1 MNTFYLFTPV
11 IGVFIGVI
19 LTLLVIFQRR
29 RSRLHRSFL
38 TFLVAMTLWSFTV
51 YNMRESSIDLA
62 QKWEMAIFAILPIVA
77 VSFYHSVLLLS
88 YSTKSKAWIITAY
101 GFALLAI
108 SFTPTG
114 LIVRDMKSMW
124 YGNGFIPG
132 PLFYPYIIIFY
143 GYVVL
148 GIYELIR
155 AYRYS
160 SSTIEKNRY
169 LYVTIGASICLL
181 GLVSDA
187 LASLGSKIYPLGVI
201 GNIGFLL
208 ICSYAILKYQL
219 FDVSMVIRRG
229 AMYFV
234 ITLVSIGLIIALL
247 YSASLIGLVE
257 SQLLDWKFIGLI
269 IVIVALL
276 LVVIRWLQDQLDR
289 LFHRSKYDYLRA
301 MQTLNVKTKEITDL
315 DYIIEALIDTV
326 ITTLRAQKV
335 FLLLPDQEEENFI
348 QVSSHDVK
356 YAAINLPFNGPLAYW
371 LRDNKD
377 IITRQNID
385 IMPQFQALGIK
396 EKALLDTL
404 DVEILAPLNV
414 GDRITGILVL
424 SSKEPNHEYSME
436 EVTILKLLVSQMA
449 AILDNARL
457 YMQEKMAYMDLQ
469 REYKERTEF
478 VDALVHEVKT
488 PLTAML
494 ASSELL
500 KEELDPEYSVLGEL
514 ASNMDDA
521 VQNLNRRISEL
532 VQFSKL
538 QRTEITLNLQ
548 DIDISNVIY
557 EAVAQISGLLQT
569 RQQTLDID
577 IQPLLG
583 MVRCDPDR
591 VVQILLNLLTNA
603 VRYSPAGDSLFIKT
617 YREGNNVIIG
627 VCDGGQQLTLKDIE
641 ILFTPYQQG
650 RKKAEGGLGLGL
662 YICQQL
668 VQLHDGRIWVESNE
682 KGNEFKFS
690 LPLTAREEIGENII
704 N

>member
-1 MNTFYLFTPV
+1 MNAFYFFSP
-11 IGVFIGVI
+11 IFGVFIGVI

-29 RSRLHRSFL
+29 RSRLHGPFL
-38 TFLVAMTLWSFTV
+38 TFLVAMTLWSFAV
-51 YNMRESSIDLA
+51 YNVRDSSVDQAL
-62 QKWEMAIFAILPIVA
+62 KWEMAIFATLPIVA

-88 YSTKSKAWIITAY
+88 YSVKSKAWLIAAY
-101 GFALLAI
+101 GFAVLTI
-108 SFTPTG
+108 SLTPTG
-114 LIVRDMKSMW
+114 LIISDIKQTW
-124 YGNGFIPG
+124 YGNGFVSG
-132 PLFYPYIIIFY
+132 SLFYPYMIIFFSL
-143 GYVVL
+143 VSL

-160 SSTIEKNRY
+160 SSNIEKSRY
-169 LYVTIGASICLL
+169 FYVTIGACICLL
-181 GLVSDA
+181 GILSDA
-187 LASLGSKIYPLGVI
+187 LASEGLKIYPLGII

-219 FDVSMVIRRG
+219 FDVNMVIRRW

-234 ITLVSIGLIIALL
+234 ITLVSIGLIVTLI
-247 YSASLIGLVE
+247 YASTLVGLVD
-257 SQLLDWKFIGLI
+257 SQLLDWKVTSLI

-276 LVVIRWLQDQLDR
+276 LFVIRWLQNQLDR

-326 ITTLRAQKV
+326 ITTLRPQKV
-335 FLLLPDQEEENFI
+335 FLLLPDPDEKKFLL
-348 QVSSHDVK
+348 VSSHDEK
-356 YAAINLPFNGPLAYW
+356 YSSINLLFTGTVASW
-371 LRDNKD
+371 LRANKD
-377 IITRQNID
+377 ILTRQNID
-385 IMPQFQALGIK
+385 IMPQFQALAIN
-396 EKALLDTL
+396 EQLLLDTL
-404 DVEILAPLNV
+404 DVEILAPLSV
-414 GDRITGILVL
+414 GDRITGILVI
-424 SSKEPNHEYSME
+424 SSKEPNHEYSTE
-436 EVTILKLLVSQMA
+436 EITILKLLVSQMA

-514 ASNMDDA
+514 ATNMDDA

-532 VQFSKL
+532 VQFTKL

-548 DIDISNVIY
+548 DIDIGNVIH
-557 EAVAQISGLLQT
+557 EAVSQSSGLLQT

-577 IQPLLG
+577 IQSSIG

-591 VVQILLNLLTNA
+591 VVQILLNLLMNA
-603 VRYSPAGDSLFIKT
+603 VRYSPAGDSLLVKA
-617 YREGNNVIIG
+617 YQEGNNVIIG
-627 VCDGGQQLTLKDIE
+627 ICDGGQQLTLKDIE

-690 LPLTAREEIGENII
+690 LPLAAREEISEYII

>member
-1 MNTFYLFTPV
+1 
-11 IGVFIGVI
+11 
-19 LTLLVIFQRR
+19 
-29 RSRLHRSFL
+29 
-38 TFLVAMTLWSFTV
+38 
-51 YNMRESSIDLA
+51 MRDSSLEQAYI
-62 QKWEMAIFAILPIVA
+62 WEIAIFACLPIVA

-88 YSTKSKAWIITAY
+88 YSVKHKAWLITAY
-101 GFALLAI
+101 GFALLAMALA
-108 SFTPTG
+108 PTG
-114 LIVRDMKSMW
+114 LIVTDMKPMW
-124 YGNGFIPG
+124 YGNGIVTGPFI
-132 PLFYPYIIIFY
+132 YPYTIIIY
-143 GYVVL
+143 GFFIL
-148 GIYELIR
+148 GIYELLK

-169 LYVTIGASICLL
+169 LYVAFGACICLL
-181 GLVSDA
+181 GLFIDS
-187 LASLGSKIYPLGVI
+187 LASQGVKIYPLGI
-201 GNIGFLL
+201 SSSIGFLL

-219 FDVSMVIRRG
+219 FDVNMVIRRS

-234 ITLVSIGLIIALL
+234 IFVVSIGLIITLVYL
-247 YSASLIGLVE
+247 SSSLGLVDR
-257 SQLLDWKFIGLI
+257 QLLDWQVIGLLV
-269 IVIVALL
+269 VIVALL
-276 LVVIRWLQDQLDR
+276 LFVIRWLQNQLDR

-315 DYIIEALIDTV
+315 DYIVEALIDTV
-326 ITTLRAQKV
+326 VTTLRAQRV
-335 FLLLPDQEEENFI
+335 FLLLPDQEEKKFVP
-348 QVSSHDVK
+348 VSSYDNK
-356 YAAINLPFNGPLAYW
+356 FDTLSLPSYGALTLW
-371 LRDNKD
+371 LNDNKD
-377 IITRQNID
+377 IITRQYIN
-385 IMPQFQALGIK
+385 IMPQFQALTIN
-396 EKALLDTL
+396 ERVLLDTL

-424 SSKEPNHEYSME
+424 SSKESNHEYTME
-436 EVTILKLLVSQMA
+436 EVTILKVLVSQMA
-449 AILDNARL
+449 ATLDNARL
-457 YMQEKMAYMDLQ
+457 YMQEKMAYIDLQ
-469 REYKERTEF
+469 REYTERTEF

-500 KEELDPEYSVLGEL
+500 KEELDPQYSVLGEL

-532 VQFSKL
+532 VQFTKL

-548 DIDISNVIY
+548 DIDISNVIH
-557 EAVAQISGLLQT
+557 EAIAQSSGLLQT

-577 IQPLLG
+577 IQSSIGL
-583 MVRCDPDR
+583 VKCDPDR

-603 VRYSPAGDSLFIKT
+603 VRYSSAGDALHVKA

-668 VQLHDGRIWVESNE
+668 VQLHDGKIWVESNE

-690 LPLTAREEIGENII
+690 LPLTIREEIGENII

>member
-1 MNTFYLFTPV
+1 MDAFLFFSPLY
-11 IGVFIGVI
+11 GVI
-19 LTLLVIFQRR
+19 SGVALTLLVIFQRR
-29 RSRLHRSFL
+29 RSRLHRPFL
-38 TFLVAMTLWSFTV
+38 TFLVAMTVWSFTV
-51 YNMRESSIDLA
+51 YNMRESSLDQA
-62 QKWEMAIFAILPIVA
+62 FKWEMAVFASLPIVA

-88 YSTKSKAWIITAY
+88 YSVKSTAWIIVSY

-108 SFTPTG
+108 LLTPTG
-114 LIVRDMKSMW
+114 LIIGDTKSMW

-132 PLFYPYIIIFY
+132 SLFYPYMILLFGFIS
-143 GYVVL
+143 L

-160 SSTIEKNRY
+160 SSTIEKSRY
-169 LYVTIGASICLL
+169 LYVTIGAFIFLL
-181 GLVSDA
+181 GLVSDV
-187 LASLGSKIYPLGVI
+187 LASLDLKIYPLGII
-201 GNIGFLL
+201 GNIVFLL

-219 FDVSMVIRRG
+219 FDVNMVIRRG

-234 ITLVSIGLIIALL
+234 ITLISIGIIIALV
-247 YSASLIGLVE
+247 YSASLIGLVDR
-257 SQLLDWKFIGLI
+257 QLLDWKAIGLI
-269 IVIVALL
+269 LVIVELL
-276 LVVIRWLQDQLDR
+276 LVVIRWLKNLLDPV
-289 LFHRSKYDYLRA
+289 FYRSKYDYLQA
-301 MQTLNVKTKEITDL
+301 MQTLNIKTKEITDL
-315 DYIIEALIDTV
+315 DYIIDALIDTV

-335 FLLLPDQEEENFI
+335 FLLLPDQEEKNFI
-348 QVSSHDVK
+348 QVSSHDDK
-356 YAAINLPFNGPLAYW
+356 HASINLPFHGNLASW
-371 LRDNKD
+371 LKDNKD
-377 IITRQNID
+377 IITRQDID
-385 IMPQFQALGIK
+385 IMPQFQALGIN
-396 EKALLDTL
+396 EKTLLETL

-414 GDRITGILVL
+414 GDRTTGILVL
-424 SSKEPNHEYSME
+424 SSKEPNQEYSIE
-436 EVTILKLLVSQMA
+436 EITILRLLVSQMA
-449 AILDNARL
+449 ATLDNARL

-469 REYKERTEF
+469 REYTERTEF

-548 DIDISNVIY
+548 DIDIGNVIH
-557 EAVAQISGLLQT
+557 EAVAQSSGLLQT

-577 IQPLLG
+577 IQSPIG
-583 MVRCDPDR
+583 MVKCDPDR

-603 VRYSPAGDSLFIKT
+603 VRYSPAGNTLLVKA
-617 YREGNNVIIG
+617 YREGDNVIIG

-668 VQLHDGRIWVESNE
+668 VQLHDGKIWVESNE
-682 KGNEFKFS
+682 EGNEFKFS
-690 LPLTAREEIGENII
+690 LPLTTREEIGENII

>member
-1 MNTFYLFTPV
+1 M
-11 IGVFIGVI
+11 
-19 LTLLVIFQRR
+19 
-29 RSRLHRSFL
+29 
-38 TFLVAMTLWSFTV
+38 AMTLWSFTV
-51 YNMRESSIDLA
+51 YYMRDSLIDQAL
-62 QKWEMAIFAILPIVA
+62 KWEMAIFAILPVVA

-88 YSTKSKAWIITAY
+88 YSMKSKVWLVTAY
-101 GFALLAI
+101 GFAILAI
-108 SFTPTG
+108 SLTPTG
-114 LIVRDMKSMW
+114 LIVSDMKSMW

-132 PLFYPYIIIFY
+132 LLFYPYITILY
-143 GYVVL
+143 GFIVL
-148 GIYELIR
+148 GIYELIK

-160 SSTIEKNRY
+160 SSTIEKSRY
-169 LYVTIGASICLL
+169 FYATIGACICLL
-181 GLVSDA
+181 GLMSDA
-187 LASLGSKIYPLGVI
+187 LASRGLTIYPLGVI

-219 FDVSMVIRRG
+219 FDVNMVIRRG

-234 ITLVSIGLIIALL
+234 ITLVSIGLIIALI
-247 YSASLIGLVE
+247 YSASLIGLVD
-257 SQLLDWKFIGLI
+257 SQLLDWKVIGLI
-269 IVIVALL
+269 VVIVALL
-276 LVVIRWLQDQLDR
+276 LVVIRWLQNQLDR

-315 DYIIEALIDTV
+315 DYIIDALIDTV

-335 FLLLPDQEEENFI
+335 FLLLPDQQEKNFM
-348 QVSSHDVK
+348 QVSSHDDK
-356 YAAINLPFNGPLAYW
+356 YGSISLPFNGNLASW

-377 IITRQNID
+377 IITRQSID
-385 IMPQFQALGIK
+385 IMPQFQALAIN
-396 EKALLDTL
+396 EQILLDTL
-404 DVEILAPLNV
+404 EVEILAPLNV

-436 EVTILKLLVSQMA
+436 EITILKLLVSQMA
-449 AILDNARL
+449 ATLDNARL
-457 YMQEKMAYMDLQ
+457 YMREKMAYMDLQ

-500 KEELDPEYSVLGEL
+500 KEELNPEYSVLGEL

-532 VQFSKL
+532 VQFTKL

-548 DIDISNVIY
+548 DIDIGNVIH
-557 EAVAQISGLLQT
+557 EAVAQSSGLIQT

-577 IQPLLG
+577 IQPSIG
-583 MVRCDPDR
+583 MVKCDPDR

-603 VRYSPAGDSLFIKT
+603 VRYSPAGDSLLVKA

-627 VCDGGQQLTLKDIE
+627 VGDGGQQLTLKDIE

-668 VQLHDGRIWVESNE
+668 VKLHDGRIWVESTE

>member
-1 MNTFYLFTPV
+1 MNAFYFFSPV
-11 IGVFIGVI
+11 FGVIIGVG

-29 RSRLHRSFL
+29 RSRLHRPFL
-38 TFLVAMTLWSFTV
+38 TFLVAMTLWSFSV
-51 YNMRESSIDLA
+51 YNMKESAIDQALG
-62 QKWEMAIFAILPIVA
+62 WEMAIFAILPIVA
-77 VSFYHSVLLLS
+77 VSYYHSVLLLS
-88 YSTKSKAWIITAY
+88 YSMKSKAWLITAY
-101 GFALLAI
+101 GFAILPI
-108 SFTPTG
+108 SLIPTG
-114 LIVRDMKSMW
+114 LIVSDMKSTW

-132 PLFYPYIIIFY
+132 PLFYPYLIIFFIF
-143 GYVVL
+143 VTL

-160 SSTIEKNRY
+160 SSSIEKSRY
-169 LYVTIGASICLL
+169 FYVTIGACVCLI
-181 GLVSDA
+181 GLLSDA
-187 LASLGSKIYPLGVI
+187 LASEGLKIYPLGTI

-219 FDVSMVIRRG
+219 FDVTLVIRRA

-234 ITLVSIGLIIALL
+234 IALVSIGLIIALV
-247 YSASLIGLVE
+247 YAFSSIGLID
-257 SQLLDWKFIGLI
+257 SSFLDWKVIGLLVGI
-269 IVIVALL
+269 IGLL
-276 LVVIRWLQDQLDR
+276 IVVIRWLQNQLDR

-301 MQTLNVKTKEITDL
+301 MQILNIKTKEITDL
-315 DYIIEALIDTV
+315 DYIVDALIDTV

-335 FLLLPDQEEENFI
+335 FLLLPDQEEKTFI
-348 QVSSHDVK
+348 QVSSHDEK
-356 YAAINLPFNGPLAYW
+356 YASINIPFHGNLASW

-396 EKALLDTL
+396 EKVLLDTL

-414 GDRITGILVL
+414 GERTTGILVL
-424 SSKEPNHEYSME
+424 SSKEPNQEYSAE
-436 EVTILKLLVSQMA
+436 EITILRLLLSQMA
-449 AILDNARL
+449 ATLDNARL

-469 REYKERTEF
+469 REYTERTEF

-532 VQFSKL
+532 VQFTKL
-538 QRTEITLNLQ
+538 QRTEITLNIQ
-548 DIDISNVIY
+548 DIDIRNVIH
-557 EAVAQISGLLQT
+557 EAVAQSSGLLQT
-569 RQQTLDID
+569 RQQTLDMD
-577 IQPLLG
+577 IQSPIG
-583 MVRCDPDR
+583 MVKCDPDR

-603 VRYSPAGDSLFIKT
+603 VRYSPAGNSLCVKA
-617 YREGNNVIIG
+617 YREGNNAIIG
-627 VCDGGQQLTLKDIE
+627 ICDGGQQLTLKDIE

-668 VQLHDGRIWVESNE
+668 VKLHDGKIWVESNE

-690 LPLTAREEIGENII
+690 LPLTTREEIGENII

>member
-1 MNTFYLFTPV
+1 MTTFHLFSPV
-11 IGVFIGVI
+11 LGVFIGVT

-29 RSRLHRSFL
+29 RSRLHRPFL
-38 TFLVAMTLWSFTV
+38 TFLIAMTLWSFAV
-51 YNMRESSIDLA
+51 YNMRDSSLDQA
-62 QKWEMAIFAILPIVA
+62 YYWEIAVFACLSVVA

-88 YSTKSKAWIITAY
+88 YSVKSKGWIITAY

-108 SFTPTG
+108 ALSPTG
-114 LIVRDMKSMW
+114 LIVSDMKSIW

-132 PLFYPYIIIFY
+132 PLYYLYLLIFF
-143 GYVVL
+143 GFIAL
-148 GIYELIR
+148 GIHELVR
-155 AYRYS
+155 GYRYS
-160 SSTIEKNRY
+160 SSAIEKNRY
-169 LYVTIGASICLL
+169 LYVTFGACICLL
-181 GLVSDA
+181 GLLIDA
-187 LASLGSKIYPLGVI
+187 LASQGVKIYPLGVSS
-201 GNIGFLL
+201 NIGFLL

-219 FDVSMVIRRG
+219 FDVNMVIRSSV
-229 AMYFV
+229 MYFL
-234 ITLVSIGLIIALL
+234 ISLVSIGLIVTLVYL
-247 YSASLIGLVE
+247 SSLIGLVDKQFF
-257 SQLLDWKFIGLI
+257 SWKVVGLVIAI
-269 IVIVALL
+269 IALL
-276 LVVIRWLQDQLDR
+276 LIVIRWLQNRLDR
-289 LFHRSKYDYLRA
+289 FFHRNKYDYLRA
-301 MQTLNVKTKEITDL
+301 MQTLNVRTKEITDL
-315 DYIIEALIDTV
+315 NYVVDALIDTV
-326 ITTLRAQKV
+326 ISTLRAQKV
-335 FLLLPDQEEENFI
+335 FLLLPDQEEKKFVLASSQDDGYNR
-348 QVSSHDVK
+348 VS
-356 YAAINLPFNGPLAYW
+356 LPFHGALASW

-377 IITRQNID
+377 IINRQNID
-385 IMPQFQALGIK
+385 IMPQFQALMID
-396 EKALLDTL
+396 EQLLLDKL

-424 SSKEPNHEYSME
+424 SSKEQNHEYSME
-436 EVTILKLLVSQMA
+436 ETTILKLLVSQMA
-449 AILDNARL
+449 ATLDNARL

-514 ASNMDDA
+514 ALNMDDA

-532 VQFSKL
+532 VQFTKL

-548 DIDISNVIY
+548 DIDIGNVIC
-557 EAVAQISGLLQT
+557 EAVSQTSGLLQT

-577 IQPLLG
+577 IQPSIG

-591 VVQILLNLLTNA
+591 VSQIMLNLLTNA
-603 VRYSPAGDSLFIKT
+603 VRYSPTGDSLLVKA
-617 YREGNNVIIG
+617 YRENNSVIIA

-668 VQLHDGRIWVESNE
+668 VKLHDGRIWVESNE

-690 LPLTAREEIGENII
+690 LPLTNQEVKVENTV

>member
-1 MNTFYLFTPV
+1 V
-11 IGVFIGVI
+11 VFFG
-19 LTLLVIFQRR
+19 
-29 RSRLHRSFL
+29 LHRPFL
-38 TFLVAMTLWSFTV
+38 AFLVAMTVWSFTV
-51 YNMRESSIDLA
+51 YNMRESSLEEA
-62 QKWEMAIFAILPIVA
+62 FRWETAVFASLPIVA

-88 YSTKSKAWIITAY
+88 YSVKSKAWIVVAY
-101 GFALLAI
+101 GFALLLI
-108 SFTPTG
+108 LLTPTG
-114 LIVRDMKSMW
+114 LIIGDTKLMW

-132 PLFYPYIIIFY
+132 SLFYPYMILLFNFIS
-143 GYVVL
+143 L

-155 AYRYS
+155 AYRIS
-160 SSTIEKNRY
+160 SSTIEKSRY
-169 LYVTIGASICLL
+169 LYVTIGAFIFLL
-181 GLVSDA
+181 GLVSDV
-187 LASLGSKIYPLGVI
+187 LASEGLRIYPLGII
-201 GNIGFLL
+201 GNIVFLL

-219 FDVSMVIRRG
+219 FDVNLVIRRA
-229 AMYFV
+229 AMYLV
-234 ITLVSIGLIIALL
+234 IALVSIGVIVALI
-247 YSASLIGLVE
+247 YSSSLIGLVDR
-257 SQLLDWKFIGLI
+257 QLLDWKAIGLI
-269 IVIVALL
+269 LVIVELL
-276 LVVIRWLQDQLDR
+276 LVMVRWLKSVLDPM
-289 LFHRSKYDYLRA
+289 FYRSKYDYLRA
-301 MQTLNVKTKEITDL
+301 MQILSIKTKEITRL
-315 DYIIEALIDTV
+315 DNIVDALIDTV

-335 FLLLPDQEEENFI
+335 FLLLPDQEGKNFI
-348 QVSSHDVK
+348 LASSHGDE
-356 YAAINLPFNGPLAYW
+356 YNSINLPCYGILASW

-377 IITRQNID
+377 TLIRQDID
-385 IMPQFQALGIK
+385 IMPQFQALGID
-396 EKALLDTL
+396 ENVLLDKL
-404 DVEILAPLNV
+404 DAEILAPLNV

-424 SSKEPNHEYSME
+424 SSKKSDHEYSTE
-436 EVTILKLLVSQMA
+436 EITILKLLVSQMA
-449 AILDNARL
+449 ATLDNARL
-457 YMQEKMAYMDLQ
+457 YMQEKMAYTDLQ
-469 REYKERTEF
+469 REYTERTEF

-500 KEELDPEYSVLGEL
+500 KEELDPQYSVLGEL

-532 VQFSKL
+532 VQFTKL

-548 DIDISNVIY
+548 DIDVSNVIH
-557 EAVAQISGLLQT
+557 EAISQASGLLQT

-577 IQPLLG
+577 IQSSIG

-603 VRYSPAGDSLFIKT
+603 VRYSPAGDSLLVKA

-668 VQLHDGRIWVESNE
+668 VQLHDGRIWVESNT

-690 LPLTAREEIGENII
+690 LPLTAQEEKVENPI

>member
-1 MNTFYLFTPV
+1 MDAFLFFSPLY
-11 IGVFIGVI
+11 GVI
-19 LTLLVIFQRR
+19 SGVALTLLVIFQRR
-29 RSRLHRSFL
+29 RSRLHRPFL

-51 YNMRESSIDLA
+51 YNMRESSIDQAL
-62 QKWEMAIFAILPIVA
+62 KWEMAIFTSLPIVA
-77 VSFYHSVLLLS
+77 ASFYHSVLLLS
-88 YSTKSKAWIITAY
+88 YSVKSTTWIIMAY

-108 SFTPTG
+108 LLTPTG
-114 LIVRDMKSMW
+114 LIIADARLMW

-132 PLFYPYIIIFY
+132 LLFYPYMILLFSFIS
-143 GYVVL
+143 L

-160 SSTIEKNRY
+160 SSTIEKSRY
-169 LYVTIGASICLL
+169 LYVTIGAFIFLL
-181 GLVSDA
+181 GLVSDV
-187 LASLGSKIYPLGVI
+187 LASLDLKIYPLGSI

-219 FDVSMVIRRG
+219 FDVNMVIRRG
-229 AMYFV
+229 AMYLV
-234 ITLVSIGLIIALL
+234 ITLVSIGIIIVFL
-247 YSASLIGLVE
+247 YSASLIGLIDR
-257 SQLLDWKFIGLI
+257 QLLDWKAVGLI
-269 IVIVALL
+269 LVIVELL
-276 LVVIRWLQDQLDR
+276 LIVIRWLKNLLDP
-289 LFHRSKYDYLRA
+289 LFYRSKYDYLRA
-301 MQTLNVKTKEITDL
+301 MQTLNIKTKEITDL
-315 DYIIEALIDTV
+315 DYIIDALIDTV
-326 ITTLRAQKV
+326 ITTLRAEQV
-335 FLLLPDQEEENFI
+335 FLLLPDQNEKYFI
-348 QVSSHDVK
+348 LVSSHDDR
-356 YAAINLPFNGPLAYW
+356 YASLNLPFNGPLASW

-377 IITRQNID
+377 TITRQDID
-385 IMPQFQALGIK
+385 IMPQFQALAIN
-396 EKALLDTL
+396 EKVLLNTL
-404 DVEILAPLNV
+404 NVEIFTPLNV

-424 SSKEPNHEYSME
+424 SSKKSNQEYSMDDI
-436 EVTILKLLVSQMA
+436 TILKLLVSQMA
-449 AILDNARL
+449 ATLDNARL
-457 YMQEKMAYMDLQ
+457 YMQEKMAYTDLQ

-548 DIDISNVIY
+548 DIDINNVIH
-557 EAVAQISGLLQT
+557 EAVAQSSGLLQT

-577 IQPLLG
+577 IQSSIG

-603 VRYSPAGDSLFIKT
+603 VRYSSDGDSLRVKA
-617 YREGNNVIIG
+617 YQEGNNAIIG

-668 VQLHDGRIWVESNE
+668 VQLHDGRIWVESNT

-690 LPLTAREEIGENII
+690 LPLTTQEEKVENSI